1 MGESLA
7 RAELFLLF
15 VTMVQRLD
23 FRLPENA
30 SIPDLMEH
38 REGLTRA
45 PPPYELCAFP
55 REDNKT
61 NSN

>member
-23 FRLPENA
+23 FRLPQNA
-30 SIPDLMEH
+30 SIPDLLEH
-38 REGLTRA
+38 RVGLTRA

-55 REDNKT
+55 RE
-61 NSN
+61 

>member
-7 RAELFLLF
+7 KSELFLFF

-30 SIPDLMEH
+30 SIPDLLEH
-38 REGLTRA
+38 RVGLTRA

>member
-30 SIPDLMEH
+30 SIPDLLEH

-55 REDNKT
+55 RE
-61 NSN
+61 